1 MNSTNLIGRLT
12 KDLDVRYTG
21 NGKAVVNFTVAV
33 DRPFSRDK
41 TDFINCVAWE
51 KTAENMGQYLSKG
64 SQIGVTGYI
73 TTRNY
78 ENNQGERVF
87 VTEVLADRVE
97 FLDSKKGDS
106 QGGRPQQQ
114 QSNYQQNNKPQ
125 QQNDNPFANVDLGN
139 NDPFENTGAT
149 ISDDSLPF

>member
-21 NGKAVVNFTVAV
+21 SGKAVVNFTVAV

-51 KTAENMGQYLSKG
+51 RTAENMGQYLSKG

-87 VTEVLADRVE
+87 VTEVLADRVQ
-97 FLDSKKGDS
+97 FLDTKEEKR
-106 QGGRPQQQ
+106 GGQPRQQPQQTQ
-114 QSNYQQNNKPQ
+114 QT
-125 QQNDNPFANVDLGN
+125 QQNDNPFANVNSGN
-139 NDPFENTGAT
+139 ANPFETNNAT
-149 ISDDSLPF
+149 NIGNDDLPF